1 MSQAIGLA
9 NIAKLKAFFKKR
21 DEEGDWED
29 YILSPGY
36 TLNKVTVAEDSGLA
50 SRKTLTGG
58 KAITKVYNDKV
69 NELIAQ
75 GILEEDT
82 RSSENKATSKTIAKI
97 DASKLKRANKIAETN
112 AALEEELFQERK
124 KNATLE
130 DKLQLLKK
138 IEAYMEQTGRW

>member
-9 NIAKLKAFFKKR
+9 NISKLEAFFKKR

-36 TLNKVTVAEDSGLA
+36 TLNKVTVAEDAGLA
-50 SRKTLTGG
+50 NRKTVTGG
-58 KAITKVYNDKV
+58 KAISKVYNDKID
-69 NELIAQ
+69 ELIAQ

-82 RSSENKATSKTIAKI
+82 RSSENKTTSTTISKI
-97 DASKLKRANKIAETN
+97 DASQLKRANKIAEKN

-124 KNATLE
+124 KNEQLE
-130 DKLQLLKK
+130 KKLQRLEK

>member
-21 DEEGDWED
+21 DDEADWED

-36 TLNKVTVAEDSGLA
+36 TLNKVTVAEDAGLA

-58 KAITKVYNDKV
+58 KEIERVYNKKI
-69 NELIAQ
+69 NELIEL
-75 GILEEDT
+75 GILIKDT
-82 RSSENKATSKTIAKI
+82 RSSEDKATSKTISKI
-97 DASKLKRANKIAETN
+97 DASQLKRANKIAETN
-112 AALEEELFQERK
+112 AALEDELFQERK
-124 KNATLE
+124 SNKELKEKLKRLE
-130 DKLQLLKK
+130 K

>member
-1 MSQAIGLA
+1 MSQAIGLT
-9 NIAKLKAFFKKR
+9 NIAKLEAFFKKR

-29 YILSPGY
+29 YLYSPCA
-36 TLNKVTVAEDSGLA
+36 LNKVTIAEDAGLA

-58 KAITKVYNDKV
+58 KAITKVYNDKI

-75 GILEEDT
+75 EILKEDT
-82 RSSENKATSKTIAKI
+82 RSPEDKATSKTISKI
-97 DASKLKRANKIAETN
+97 DAAQLKRANKIAETN

-124 KNATLE
+124 KNEKLE
-130 DKLQLLKK
+130 AKLQQLEK

>member
-29 YILSPGY
+29 YLYSPCA
-36 TLNKVTVAEDSGLA
+36 LNKVTIAEDAGLA

-58 KAITKVYNDKV
+58 KAISDIYNAKI

-75 GILEEDT
+75 GILTEDT
-82 RSSENKATSKTIAKI
+82 RSPEDKVISKTISKI
-97 DASKLKRANKIAETN
+97 DASQLKRANKIAETN

-124 KNATLE
+124 ENKELKAKLKRLE
-130 DKLQLLKK
+130 KV
-138 IEAYMEQTGRW
+138 EAYMDETGQW